1 MLHSRLRIKGVSP
14 AVEVSALPSVP
25 LAAKT
30 KGCCC
35 GGETAKVK
43 EAIGSCCSRCDGMA
57 ESNCGSCCGPPS
69 TSKGCIG
76 IPVEK
81 NSAVY
86 VEQQRVL
93 ASAKRMTV
101 RAAAKAAAAKARAM
115 HN

>member
-1 MLHSRLRIKGVSP
+1 MSQSP

-57 ESNCGSCCGPPS
+57 ESNGGSCCGPPWMS
-69 TSKGCIG
+69 EGCIG
-76 IPVEK
+76 IPVEQT
-81 NSAVY
+81 SAVY
-86 VEQQRVL
+86 GEQQRVL
-93 ASAKRMTV
+93 ASAKGESCGSEGERSCTPTCTSSLELMS
-101 RAAAKAAAAKARAM
+101 
-115 HN
+115 